1 MIEGILLAHPLSI
14 PIREEG
20 ARTESK
26 RRRVDW
32 VGWRGRGGGFDG
44 FVRTGQARRG
54 SACRRPSKGRVGDW
68 VAF

>member
-32 VGWRGRGGGFDG
+32 VGWRGRGDQEGI
-44 FVRTGQARRG
+44 Q
-54 SACRRPSKGRVGDW
+54 SSNI
-68 VAF
+68 

>member
-32 VGWRGRGGGFDG
+32 MGWRGWGVVGVGGNAAMRF
-44 FVRTGQARRG
+44 
-54 SACRRPSKGRVGDW
+54 GRNG
-68 VAF
+68 AG